1 MNCQAVLDKIIESQG
16 DDSLSRGA
24 QIKMAVH
31 LFFCPRCAAEL
42 KKFEAARNVLKTDF
56 FAPPPNLEDAI
67 LERIYEDAW
76 ETAEERYETPAGVSL
91 RGWVITGL
99 IVLFSLV
106 SSFFGMD
113 FEEVAASGGSSF
125 LLPVGLTVGVV
136 VTGYGALF
144 IGSHLKELTA
154 RFRLH

>member
-1 MNCQAVLDKIIESQG
+1 MNCHAVLDQVVESTG
-16 DDSLSRGA
+16 DESLSLA
-24 QIKMAVH
+24 SQIKIAVH

-42 KKFEAARNVLKTDF
+42 KKLEAAQDVLKADF
-56 FAPPPNLEDAI
+56 FPPPPNLEDAI
-67 LERIYEDAW
+67 LERIYAEAP
-76 ETAEERYETPAGVSL
+76 ETEEEHYDIPAGFSL
-91 RGWVITGL
+91 RGWVITGI
-99 IVLFSLV
+99 IVLFSLA

-113 FEEVAASGGSSF
+113 FEEVAASEGSSF
-125 LLPVGLTVGVV
+125 LLAVGLTVGVV